1 MTFEVS
7 MTTKEIL
14 LEQFTACYDENGWF
28 VALKNALQNLSA
40 ADAAWKPEN
49 SDNSIWELLSHL
61 NYYNE
66 AYLKRFKGIEYTYDV
81 SNNDETFSSAE
92 NASEEAW
99 GAEVERFVSVMSEW
113 RARLESA
120 DESQLDEAVPKK
132 ETSWSSLIAHI
143 NAHNAYHGGQI
154 VLLRKFQGSWDAAK
168 GVS

>member
-1 MTFEVS
+1 
-7 MTTKEIL
+7 MTTKELL

-28 VALKNALQNLSA
+28 VALKNALLNLTA
-40 ADAAWKPEN
+40 EQAIWKPEN
-49 SDNSIWELLSHL
+49 ADNSIWETLSHL

-66 AYLKRFKGIEYTYDV
+66 AYLKRFKGIDYTYDV

-113 RARLESA
+113 RKLLEAA
-120 DESQLDEAVPKK
+120 DETKFDEAVSA
-132 ETSWSSLIAHI
+132 ENQSLWSSLVSHI
-143 NAHNAYHGGQI
+143 NTHNAHHGGQI
-154 VLLRKFQGSWDAAK
+154 VLLRKLQGSWDAAK